1 MDRREQ
7 KTQQAIRNAFL
18 ALRAHKPLERITVK
32 ELAENAQIS
41 KATFYLHYHDIYELS
56 EALQEDVIQQILSSI
71 TQADLFVKDAPAF
84 TRELFGSYFAHQHLI
99 DILFSGTQASVLPI
113 RIEQGIR

>member
-71 TQADLFVKDAPAF
+71 TQADLFVKDAPV
-84 TRELFGSYFAHQHLI
+84 RGRHQGH
-99 DILFSGTQASVLPI
+99 DRRGGGAAQK
-113 RIEQGIR
+113 RI

>member
-41 KATFYLHYHDIYELS
+41 KKRRSTC
-56 EALQEDVIQQILSSI
+56 I
-71 TQADLFVKDAPAF
+71 TTISTNCPRRCRR
-84 TRELFGSYFAHQHLI
+84 T
-99 DILFSGTQASVLPI
+99 
-113 RIEQGIR
+113 